1 MNIDRTKYTAH
12 YENGIVV
19 AQWISIDM
27 ALDGA
32 NGESALDALDRSK
45 ALVEQWYKANSPV
58 FPDTPIPPGPP
69 SVIQVHQQEIRIGVL
84 VEDIM
89 SCKELVVLDSY
100 RLMVKGNDELLAA
113 YEKRRKEIVGSEISG
128 I

>member
-1 MNIDRTKYTAH
+1 MER
-12 YENGIVV
+12 VR
-19 AQWISIDM
+19 
-27 ALDGA
+27 
-32 NGESALDALDRSK
+32 LDALDRSK
-45 ALVEQWYKANSPV
+45 ALVEQWYKANS
-58 FPDTPIPPGPP
+58 TGISGYPIPPGPP

-113 YEKRRKEIVGSEISG
+113 YEKRRKRNCRERISG
-128 I
+128 NIGRNRRV